1 MCERN
6 CKANTVVQS
15 KGTLTGGS
23 VIHHNKVVNIQVVVM
38 ICAAYEASAKA
49 LTVPTEA
56 GGRKLSIA
64 YPLWHRRLTRLAV
77 EYLIEHC
84 SDLSVYASSNDLT
97 TGQERKLTLFISI

>member
-15 KGTLTGGS
+15 KGTLTRGS

-56 GGRKLSIA
+56 GG
-64 YPLWHRRLTRLAV
+64 
-77 EYLIEHC
+77 
-84 SDLSVYASSNDLT
+84 
-97 TGQERKLTLFISI
+97 